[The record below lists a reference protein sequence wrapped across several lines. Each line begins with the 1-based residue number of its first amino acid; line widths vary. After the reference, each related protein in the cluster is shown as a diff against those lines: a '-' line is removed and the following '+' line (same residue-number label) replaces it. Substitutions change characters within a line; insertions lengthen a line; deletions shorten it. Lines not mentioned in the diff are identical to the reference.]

1 MEFTICY
8 YMKLALAA
16 QQNKLTTKLNNKGQE
31 KKKNNIILINQFLMF
46 QKHQ

>member
-31 KKKNNIILINQFLMF
+31 KKKKTILYL
-46 QKHQ
+46 